1 MFQNVCFKKLLKQVR
16 AMLQILR
23 RFGWTWVGLVISD
36 DDYGRHTAQS
46 FQSDLA
52 KSGGGCLAYLEVL
65 PWGHEV
71 AEIKKIVGR
80 IKKSTSRVV
89 TVFAHTSNMLDLM
102 EEVIDLVIDSY
113 RNLVHIFQC

>member
-1 MFQNVCFKKLLKQVR
+1 MR
-16 AMLQILR
+16 GILQILR

-65 PWGHEV
+65 PWGHNV
-71 AEIKKIVGR
+71 AEIQRIVDR
-80 IKKSTSRVV
+80 MKKSTSRVV